1 MVPQKLR
8 GWDMESLIAFIY
20 RRDLHK
26 VLTLGSVIGNPLSIL
41 NPSLIWRERERE
53 STIEDA
59 HPICPTH
66 KIRTPTN

>member
-1 MVPQKLR
+1 MRWKRISAICDHQVMVPQKLR

-53 STIEDA
+53 Y
-59 HPICPTH
+59 
-66 KIRTPTN
+66 N